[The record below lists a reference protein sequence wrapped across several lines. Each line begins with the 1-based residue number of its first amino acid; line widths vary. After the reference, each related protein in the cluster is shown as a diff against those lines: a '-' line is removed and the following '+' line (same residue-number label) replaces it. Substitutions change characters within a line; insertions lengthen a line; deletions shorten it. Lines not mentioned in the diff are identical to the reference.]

1 MIKSIETER
10 LISRTDDLVRYAEKH
25 GSAVSGFFDAAS
37 VSVVGEHLSRLGLAA
52 RGLSYCFFG
61 GYAGAERQVLVIVDT
76 AFCPYGYFC
85 GDCLTRA
92 GAELS
97 EWLVSAEAIG
107 GCGDYGYDG
116 NVCAILTAIDEQS
129 PDIAQGVDKA
139 LEYKDGT
146 LEDTGDLLDELPKDL
161 KVKQGNFF
169 TEILGITH
177 AEAKAKGIFVFLNRS
192 FWTVMTRFFKTGA
205 VFGILAKM
213 QKDRAHYDC
222 AVSFMQNGEER
233 VFYGG
238 WAEYVLNSVNADKKI
253 CFVHCDFENYGGNCE
268 YNRKTLAKFDAVA
281 AVSDAAAKRL
291 KKTVPGI
298 ADKAVCVHNCCNIAK
313 VKEAGEAYI
322 AEHSPGKVNF
332 FTASR
337 LHSEKGILRMLPIFR
352 GLKLKGLDFIWR
364 IAGDGPD
371 KAEILRITDEYGL
384 KQNIVLL
391 GNLKN
396 PYPYFKSADA
406 LLVPS
411 YNEAAP
417 MVFSEARIFGTPII
431 TTNTLSAEEM
441 VTKTNAGIVC
451 ENNDAA
457 LSDCVEKFIRNF
469 TPSGEKHTAEIDNQT
484 ALSEFDALVGE

>member
-1 MIKSIETER
+1 MKKILFVNNNMNTGGIQK
-10 LISRTDDLVRYAEKH
+10 A
-25 GSAVSGFFDAAS
+25 
-37 VSVVGEHLSRLGLAA
+37 LAN
-52 RGLSYCFFG
+52 LLC
-61 GYAGAERQVLVIVDT
+61 
-76 AFCPYGYFC
+76 
-85 GDCLTRA
+85 
-92 GAELS
+92 ELS
-97 EWLVSAEAIG
+97 DNRKEA
-107 GCGDYGYDG
+107 YD
-116 NVCAILTAIDEQS
+116 IELMLFS
-129 PDIAQGVDKA
+129 K
-139 LEYKDGT
+139 
-146 LEDTGDLLDELPKDL
+146 TGDLLDELPKDL
-161 KVKQGNFF
+161 KVKHGNFF

-238 WAEYVLNSVNADKKI
+238 CAEYVLNSVNADKKI

-332 FTASR
+332 FTAAR

-396 PYPYFKSADA
+396 PYPHFKSADA